1 MGELGLNKIIGA
13 LLATALAM
21 MALIE
26 LPKIVFGGSSGHYG
40 HEEQPTTLTER
51 MCGKFSYCIEIA
63 EAAGAGAA
71 AVAEVFDLGAALASA
86 DLARGERVYAGQCAT
101 CHTIAQGGANGTG
114 PNLYD
119 TVGASKGHIPGF
131 NYSAALLNAEGDW
144 SYENL
149 DAWLNNPASYIRGT
163 SMSFAGIRR
172 DADRAAVIAFLAANT
187 ANPPPFPAPLA
198 TDEGLP
204 EDGEGGIEGVTEDGE
219 AIVDGEAIE
228 GAGDPEI
235 VVAPPQAPPEEAQ
248 AEDTPETADETP
260 TEE

>member
-26 LPKIVFGGSSGHYG
+26 LPKIVFSSAGGYPGA
-40 HEEQPTTLTER
+40 EQPATLTER

-63 EAAGAGAA
+63 EAAGAGAG
-71 AVAEVFDLGAALASA
+71 AVAEVFDLGAALISA
-86 DLARGERVYAGQCAT
+86 DLARGERIYAGQCAT
-101 CHTIAQGGANGTG
+101 CHTIAPGGANGTG

-131 NYSAALLNAEGDW
+131 NYSAALLNAQGDW

-163 SMSFAGIRR
+163 SMSFAGVRR
-172 DADRAAVIAFLAANT
+172 DADRAAVIAYLAANT
-187 ANPPPFPAPLA
+187 ANPPAFPAPLA
-198 TDEGLP
+198 TDEGMP
-204 EDGEGGIEGVTEDGE
+204 EEGEGEIEGGTEEGE
-219 AIVDGEAIE
+219 GVVDGDMTQ

-235 VVAPPQAPPEEAQ
+235 VVAPPQAPVEEAPAQ
-248 AEDTPETADETP
+248 AEETP
-260 TEE
+260 AGE